1 MEKDLEYIRISR
13 SNANRF
19 APKGGYK
26 LVQEEKTRK
35 ASLEGMQS
43 AQNLRFDP
51 STALLSAIQSKASVD
66 GKLHEKSS
74 PNLSP
79 SNASSGIKFQP
90 TIMDSSLKGS
100 KPRTV
105 REWAE
110 KNISV
115 AQDQPI
121 ASSMIGETEEI
132 QSSLMKKA

>member
-19 APKGGYK
+19 APKGGHK
-26 LVQEEKTRK
+26 LVQEEKSRK

-115 AQDQPI
+115 AQD
-121 ASSMIGETEEI
+121 
-132 QSSLMKKA
+132 